1 MGQVSWDHQRLNH
14 HERPRKGE
22 AMVTEQWTPWNTVGT
37 GSGGLWQQSCRPAQG
52 TDPWEG
58 KGWTKASAP
67 ALSGLGHSR
76 EQAAAAHEGV
86 CRVLSLAPTCSLVQR
101 GPWRPSSC
109 AAETHVHLKYGCSFG
124 FLSVVFLYKIKTNV
138 LLTHVE
144 DSPSGVSP
152 EGCTRKSR
160 HCGRGAGGRE
170 EVSHPALI

>member
-1 MGQVSWDHQRLNH
+1 M
-14 HERPRKGE
+14 
-22 AMVTEQWTPWNTVGT
+22 VGT
-37 GSGGLWQQSCRPAQG
+37 GSGGLWQQNCRPAQG

-67 ALSGLGHSR
+67 ALSGLSHSR
-76 EQAAAAHEGV
+76 EQAAAA
-86 CRVLSLAPTCSLVQR
+86 RR
-101 GPWRPSSC
+101 GR
-109 AAETHVHLKYGCSFG
+109 LKYGRSFG
-124 FLSVVFLYKIKTNV
+124 FLSVVFLYKVKTNV

-144 DSPSGVSP
+144 DSSSGVSP